1 MNLEVLHKRMRD
13 TMDWRKFYANRQ
25 IVTDGEPDA
34 EGWAKVLDVENLSL
48 VRINVKSG
56 AWEDRDGAKG
66 NVYEFARTRKD
77 YSEGD
82 PGDLEILED
91 LCQEAGVPTNDPEP
105 EPAEAEPDE
114 DPESYVADT
123 DLRRWE
129 RRLTTPRRDYLRDL
143 TGLTPET
150 AKRYSIGWTPGWK
163 RVRPSFVLPVHDPDT
178 VCRSIRLVD
187 DSFQSRWVMR
197 PIYGIAR
204 PQFTPRLYGLD
215 EMIQGKWSTV
225 LLCDSEFERLIVM
238 QERQREDW
246 GAVSL
251 TDRAFPREWAPHFD
265 GKDVILCPTPERT
278 SLSCFER
285 IVGPALHEALKAGRL
300 KSLKIMRYEAAAGQT
315 RPTLNR
321 WFQCGGTWAE
331 FHRLALLAVPF
342 VPANALAE
350 SEQSIE
356 LKELSEIDDPKHG
369 DRRVRVPLTISGDSD
384 LVFDSPSAF
393 RVDYCAEIYKGN
405 CALCENKTFDLPPG
419 RPEHIGMCGQSEVQK
434 ESVLRGICCPYGKRP
449 HLQTLGKYAFREV
462 YATTY
467 QRRVIRGAEND
478 QARVQRTAER
488 TIYVRIPDGESG
500 PLEPRGYYATGWVR
514 TNPRNSYR
522 TLLVESLEPIRE
534 GFEDF
539 RAVEYQESFD
549 RLRALGWQ
557 GICNDLTTHRT
568 RIQDQQEALLVVML
582 TYCSVLRIRFNGE
595 TIRGWVASAL
605 IGDSGTGKS
614 TNFERIAESAGE
626 GEIFQCLTGKRTG
639 LTYAVNRS
647 EYNWRCRAGLFPQNT
662 RKILC
667 IEEAQDM
674 EARDIKS
681 MAGALD
687 DQGVLRVETIARGH
701 YEAMTRLVINCNP
714 KDGRTLASYTFGCQS
729 IADLFDAMFVRRLD
743 LAAFLRRSDEHAKY
757 NREDVSLDA
766 GEAKVRPEDLR
777 ALIHFAW
784 SREADAIYFGKE
796 TTAEVLAAA
805 GRLAERFGWCDDI
818 PLVCPSDVRKS
829 IARLAAAWAVL
840 DMSVDENL
848 WSVTV
853 KPEHV
858 SLTEKLLNALYSH
871 PDCALDRYSEQAH
884 RSGNLEDYPAIEK
897 ELETRLNAG
906 IAELVQGRLP
916 LGRTLAL
923 LLTGVQAKRSELRR
937 ASGASDGGITDI
949 LAFLTSHHLIR
960 SNRNGQFAPT
970 PKFGRVMARISER
983 LPELYGLIGMS
994 QADEGLHEQP

>member
-1 MNLEVLHKRMRD
+1 MNPEVLHKRMIAA
-13 TMDWRKFYANRQ
+13 MDWQKFYAERQ
-25 IVTDGEPDA
+25 IVIDGEPEAD
-34 EGWAKVLDVENLSL
+34 GWAKALDIVNLKI
-48 VRINVKSG
+48 VRINVKAG
-56 AWEDRDGAKG
+56 AWQDCYGKKG
-66 NVYEFARTRKD
+66 NIYQFVRTQKE
-77 YSEGD
+77 YSEGSA
-82 PGDLEILED
+82 GDLEILEE
-91 LCQEAGVPTNDPEP
+91 LCREAGVETTDPP
-105 EPAEAEPDE
+105 APAEAPEATPEADE
-114 DPESYVADT
+114 TEGHLADS

-129 RRLTTPRRDYLRDL
+129 KRLTPKHRDYLRDL
-143 TGLTPET
+143 TGLTDET

-163 RVRPSFVLPVHDPDT
+163 RVRPSFVLPVYDTDT
-178 VCRSIRLVD
+178 VCRSIRVVD
-187 DSFQSRWVMR
+187 DAFESRWVMR
-197 PIYGIAR
+197 SIYNIAR

-215 EMIQGKWSTV
+215 ELKHQNWSTV
-225 LLCDSEFERLIVM
+225 ILCDSEFERLIVM

-246 GAVSL
+246 GALSL
-251 TDRAFPREWAPHFD
+251 TDRAFPREWTPHFE
-265 GKDVILCPTPERT
+265 GKDVILCPTPERA
-278 SLSCFER
+278 SIACFER
-285 IVGPALHEALKAGRL
+285 IVGPALYEALQEKRI
-300 KSLKIMRYEAAAGQT
+300 KSLKIMRYEVAAGQT

-331 FHRLALLAVPF
+331 FQRLAFLAVPF
-342 VPANALAE
+342 LPANALDE
-350 SEQSIE
+350 SAHCIE
-356 LKELSEIDDPKHG
+356 LNELSEIDDPKNG

-393 RVDYCAEIYKGN
+393 RVDYCAEIHKGN
-405 CALCENKTFDLPPG
+405 CTLCENKTFDLSPG
-419 RPEHIGMCGQSEVQK
+419 RPEHIGMCGQNQVQK
-434 ESVLRGICCPYGKRP
+434 ESVLRGVCCPYGKRP
-449 HLQTLGKYAFREV
+449 HIQTLGKYAFREV

-467 QRRVIRGAEND
+467 QRRVIRGAETD

-500 PLEPRGYYATGWVR
+500 PLEPRGYHAIGWVR

-522 TLLVESLEPIRE
+522 TLLVESLQPIRE
-534 GFEDF
+534 GYEDF
-539 RAVEYQESFD
+539 KAADHQESFD
-549 RLRALGWQ
+549 RLRALGWR
-557 GICNDLTTHRT
+557 GICEDLTTHRT
-568 RIQDQQEALLVVML
+568 RIRDQQEALLVVML

-614 TNFERIAESAGE
+614 TNYERIAEAAGE

-674 EARDIKS
+674 EAKDIKT

-757 NREDVSLDA
+757 NREDVSADA
-766 GEAKVRPEDLR
+766 GDAKVKPEDLR

-784 SREADAIYFGKE
+784 SRESDAIYFSKE
-796 TTAEVLAAA
+796 TTESALAAA
-805 GRLAERFGWCDDI
+805 GRLADKYGWCDDI
-818 PLVCPSDVRKS
+818 PLVCPSDIRKS
-829 IARLAAAWAVL
+829 IARLATAWAIL

-858 SLTEKLLNALYSH
+858 DLTEKLIDALYSH
-871 PDCALDRYSEQAH
+871 PDCGLDRYSEQAH
-884 RSGNLEDYPAIEK
+884 RSGSLEDYSVIEK
-897 ELETRLNAG
+897 EFETRLNAG
-906 IAELVQGRLP
+906 IADVVQGKHP
-916 LGRTLAL
+916 FARTLAM
-923 LLTGVQAKRSELRR
+923 LLTGIRAKRSELRR
-937 ASGASDGGITDI
+937 ASGASEGGISDI
-949 LAFLTSHHLIR
+949 LGFLTSHHLIR
-960 SNRNGQFAPT
+960 ANRNGEYAPT
-970 PKFGRVMARISER
+970 PKFGRVMGRIAER
-983 LPELYGLIGMS
+983 LPDLHGLITLSHAEGN
-994 QADEGLHEQP
+994 DE